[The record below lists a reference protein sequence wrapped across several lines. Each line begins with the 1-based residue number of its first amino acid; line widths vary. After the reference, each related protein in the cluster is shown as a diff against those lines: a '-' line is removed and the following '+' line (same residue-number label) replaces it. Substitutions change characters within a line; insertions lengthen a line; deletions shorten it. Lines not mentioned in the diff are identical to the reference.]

1 MDKTKILEMLKE
13 IFTTKLLASIF
24 IVVLAIILYK
34 VIMTVLDKG
43 SKKSSDGLL
52 AKGKNRTYFELA
64 KNIISSLILVVTIL
78 ILLQVNGVNV
88 SSLLAGVGIAGI
100 VVGLAI
106 QDWLK
111 DIIRGTTIL
120 SDDYFSVGDIVKY
133 EGMEGEVLSFGL
145 KTTKIKDIATGNIIS
160 IANRRIE
167 QIEVVPNL
175 IFYRI
180 PIPYEVSL
188 PDADKAVEDV
198 IALMKKSEL
207 ITGVTLRGVAEL
219 ADSKIEY
226 LCAVGCKAK
235 DKTQARRDCNRAV
248 IEGLAANGISV
259 PYNKLELVGDKE

>member
-1 MDKTKILEMLKE
+1 MDKTKILDILKE
-13 IFTTKLLASIF
+13 IFTTKILASVF
-24 IVVLAIILYK
+24 IVILAIVLYK

-43 SKKSSDGLL
+43 AKKSSASLL

-64 KNIISSLILVVTIL
+64 RNIISSLILVVTIL
-78 ILLQVNGVNV
+78 VLLQVNGVNV

-111 DIIRGTTIL
+111 DIIRGATIL
-120 SDDYFSVGDIVKY
+120 SDDYYSVGDVVNY
-133 EGMEGEVLSFGL
+133 EGREGEVLSFGL
-145 KTTKIKDIATGNIIS
+145 KTTKIKDIGTGNIIS

-180 PIPYEVSL
+180 PMPYEVPL
-188 PDADKAVEDV
+188 EEADKAVEDV

-207 ITGVTLRGVAEL
+207 ITGVTLRGIAEL

-226 LCAVGCKAK
+226 LCAVGCNAK
-235 DKTQARRDCNRAV
+235 DKNQVRRDCNRAV
-248 IEGLAANGISV
+248 IEGLATNGISV
-259 PYNKLELVGDKE
+259 PYNKLELVEKEL